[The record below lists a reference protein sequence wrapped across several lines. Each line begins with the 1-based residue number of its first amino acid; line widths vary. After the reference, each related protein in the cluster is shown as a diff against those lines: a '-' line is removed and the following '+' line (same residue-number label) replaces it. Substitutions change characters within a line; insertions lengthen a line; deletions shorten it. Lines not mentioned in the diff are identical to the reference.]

1 MIKITQIIT
10 SALIIIASSYIGIAC
25 ASKYETGL
33 KNISAFLSTLK
44 MLEFD
49 VSFLRLPLS
58 ESFERIAKGQ
68 KGSVKKFYNYLA
80 EELKSAKGED
90 ISYIYKK
97 GLNRY
102 RGELLF
108 NENVENVLTDFSDNL
123 GNMNVENEIANI
135 KAAYTKLKYYEE
147 EARGLAKKN
156 VKMYR
161 GLGLLGGIFIVLIL
175 S

>member
-1 MIKITQIIT
+1 MSKITQII
-10 SALIIIASSYIGIAC
+10 SSSLIIIASSYIGIAC
-25 ASKYETGL
+25 ASKYEMEV

-49 VSFLRLPLS
+49 VSFLKLPLR
-58 ESFERIAKGQ
+58 ESFERIAKSQ
-68 KGSVKKFYNYLA
+68 RGSVKKFYNYLA

-90 ISYIYKK
+90 IGYIYKK
-97 GLNRY
+97 ALNRY

-108 NENVENVLTDFSDNL
+108 DENVEIVLSDFSDNL

-147 EARGLAKKN
+147 EARGIANKN

-175 S
+175 I